1 MVKIVKIQN
10 RKAYYILCI
19 LILIIIAI
27 YIINN
32 KTELFSGVNNTSNSN
47 SNTSIPVNDI
57 HFISDNNTN
66 LIDVPIFN
74 YKLMI
79 MKTNNKSGPST
90 PTIPTQTPTIPTQ
103 TNTQN
108 TTAQTKSQVPKNTT
122 KSQVPKKT
130 IPTTTPKQ
138 KTTLTPTS
146 TPKQKTS
153 PTSRQKLSQSIPK
166 GITSSDKFTNIQE
179 LDKFINTNTNTNTN
193 NNTNITSNYN
203 NNKNNKNVDMNE
215 NENLDMNEN
224 KTVDTSYTKINL
236 LLPENKQ
243 LKYLTVFHHKPFE
256 LYKGIGQTVIITDEP
271 FIDMTSAIASVKNRK
286 CLNYLT
292 SSPIMPIGYN
302 LIWSS
307 DLNDDN
313 KIFSVWSPITP
324 NGYVSLGDVI
334 VMGIEQ
340 PPLDLCACYPVSL
353 VDKTALSNGIIWS
366 AINDMGKTCYCWGA
380 GTISTFRASNQYNN
394 NMLELQNVYNLS
406 SSSLTLNLLGTDKH
420 ITKQ

>member
-1 MVKIVKIQN
+1 MVKVVKIQN

-32 KTELFSGVNNTSNSN
+32 KTELFSGGNSTSN

-90 PTIPTQTPTIPTQ
+90 PTIPTQT
-103 TNTQN
+103 NTQK
-108 TTAQTKSQVPKNTT
+108 TTAQT

-130 IPTTTPKQ
+130 IPTSTPKQ
-138 KTTLTPTS
+138 KTSPTS

-179 LDKFINTNTNTNTN
+179 LDKFINTNTNTNKNT
-193 NNTNITSNYN
+193 NTNITSNYN
-203 NNKNNKNVDMNE
+203 KNKNNKKVDMNE

-292 SSPIMPIGYN
+292 SSPIMPVGYN

>member
-32 KTELFSGVNNTSNSN
+32 KTELFSGGNSTSN

-90 PTIPTQTPTIPTQ
+90 PTIPTQT
-103 TNTQN
+103 NTRK
-108 TTAQTKSQVPKNTT
+108 TTAQT

-130 IPTTTPKQ
+130 IPTSTPKQ

-166 GITSSDKFTNIQE
+166 GITSSDKFTNIQQ
-179 LDKFINTNTNTNTN
+179 LDKFINTNTNT
-193 NNTNITSNYN
+193 NTNITSNYN

-292 SSPIMPIGYN
+292 SSPIMPVGYN